1 MKYSLIFFDADDTLF
16 DFNKSQKIAFKEA
29 ITHFNINYH
38 QDLLYFEYQKLNKEL
53 WTLLEKGDINANDLK
68 ILRFQKLFET
78 HQIQQDPKIFA
89 NFYIEKISKSTHT
102 IPYAEQL
109 CHIIHANNIEIGI
122 ITNGFTDTQKPRLQ
136 ASSLSKYFKSVTI
149 SEEVGARKPQ
159 AEIFNLALAKHSHIP
174 KEKVLMVGDNLEA
187 DIHGAKNAGLDT
199 CWLHRT
205 GLKTK
210 QNANT
215 NYIITELKQLLKI
228 LEINLNHSNF

>member
-1 MKYSLIFFDADDTLF
+1 M
-16 DFNKSQKIAFKEA
+16 
-29 ITHFNINYH
+29 
-38 QDLLYFEYQKLNKEL
+38 
-53 WTLLEKGDINANDLK
+53 EKGDINANDLK
-68 ILRFQKLFET
+68 ILRFQKLFAN
-78 HQIQQDPKIFA
+78 HQIKQDPKIFA

-122 ITNGFTDTQKPRLQ
+122 ITNGFIDTQKSRLQ
-136 ASSLSKYFKSVTI
+136 ISSLNKYFNSVTI
-149 SEEVGARKPQ
+149 SEEVGVRKPQ
-159 AEIFNLALAKHSHIP
+159 IEIFNLALAKHSHIP

-228 LEINLNHSNF
+228 LEINVNHSNF